1 MSAVDPTVLE
11 PTTTTDMTSA
21 DARSA
26 QREKIRLFFRN
37 PSAIIGLIVLGI
49 WVICAIFGERL
60 APHDPYATDFAK
72 HVPPGL
78 DGNVFGTDK
87 LGRDVFSRVIVGARN
102 VLIAAPLAAIIG
114 VGAGTIIGLLMG
126 FYRGWVD
133 DVLSRIVEAFLALPV
148 PLVAL
153 LALTALGSS
162 TKTVVLIVGI
172 FFAPIVARTT
182 RAAVLSERENDY
194 VQSAKLRGENGLYIM
209 VREVL
214 PNITGTIG
222 VEFTIRIGYAI
233 FTIAFLSFLG
243 VGIQPPAA
251 DWGLMVSEEY
261 QLIIGG
267 YWWVTVFP
275 AAAIATLVISVN
287 LIADALQETNER

>member
-114 VGAGTIIGLLMG
+114 VGAGTITGLLMG